1 MVPVR
6 ARATFPARLPTWAGP
21 VVVAGLA
28 AAILIRLILLP
39 TDGFRD
45 DLDQFVGWVRDIG
58 RAPFGQAYRLDLSF
72 PPVMAYLFALM
83 GGILGLAGHAVDAGD
98 PLVRAV
104 VKLPASVA
112 DLALALGVAFALR
125 DRLRWAIVAGLAIA
139 LHPALI
145 YVSAWW
151 GQFESIYV
159 LAGLVAVLLAG
170 GRHPNLAAVALGVAV
185 MTKPQALPFFVPFA
199 AWAVARFGLGG
210 AIRLAAVTAGTA
222 AVLWVPFLADGGVAG
237 YARNLNHYQ
246 NEVFGVL
253 SLRAWNV
260 WWLLQQAA
268 GGNFL
273 SDSGALLGP
282 VSVRSLAFVMTG
294 LAEAVVFIAV
304 YQRPTFRNLV
314 LGIAASALVAFSLLT
329 TMHERYAFAALVFL
343 ALLLPEVRL
352 RALWL
357 VFGLAFTANLM
368 SAVPATA
375 GIAQL
380 LPQNGLLS
388 VLGAVTVLAVT
399 LGSVW
404 QLTHGP
410 AESDSLEWSDGEH
423 PPQPASEGNPIPA
436 QVVR

>member
-1 MVPVR
+1 
-6 ARATFPARLPTWAGP
+6 
-21 VVVAGLA
+21 
-28 AAILIRLILLP
+28 
-39 TDGFRD
+39 
-45 DLDQFVGWVRDIG
+45 
-58 RAPFGQAYRLDLSF
+58 
-72 PPVMAYLFALM
+72 MAYLFALM

-125 DRLRWAIVAGLAIA
+125 DRPRWAIVAGLAIA

-145 YVSAWW
+145 YISAWW

-185 MTKPQALPFFVPFA
+185 MTKPQALPFLVPFA
-199 AWAVARFGLGG
+199 GWAAARFGLGG
-210 AIRLAAVTAGTA
+210 AIRLAAVTVGTA
-222 AVLWVPFLADGGVAG
+222 AVLWLPFLADGGIAG

-314 LGIAASALVAFSLLT
+314 LGIAASVLVAFSLLT

-368 SAVPATA
+368 SAVPATG

-399 LGSVW
+399 FGSVW

-410 AESDSLEWSDGEH
+410 AASDSLEWSDGER
-423 PPQPASEGNPIPA
+423 PPQAASEGNAIPA